1 MRPPQRRGAFL
12 ENFITDTLRSWGYLG
27 AAALMFLENVFPP
40 IPSEVVM
47 PGAGAAAKSGEHSL
61 AVMILA
67 GSVGSILGQLAW
79 YGVARRVGTERFRR
93 WIEQHGHWLGT
104 SPDEVER
111 ADRWFDRYGLWAV
124 TIGRLVPG
132 VRTLI
137 SVPAGLSEMGLTK
150 FLIGTSIG
158 TTIWTALLAG
168 VGYWLAG
175 QQDSIT
181 SVLNY
186 IGMAVVGTLLAAF
199 LWRVVSR
206 HRQLKQE
213 QASR

>member
-1 MRPPQRRGAFL
+1 M
-12 ENFITDTLRSWGYLG
+12 ESFITDTLQSWGYVG
-27 AAALMFLENVFPP
+27 AAALMLLENVFPP

-47 PGAGAAAKSGEHSL
+47 PGAGAAAKSGGYSL
-61 AVMILA
+61 VGMILA
-67 GSVGSILGQLAW
+67 GTIGSILGQLAW
-79 YGVARRVGTERFRR
+79 YAVARKVGTERFRC
-93 WIEQHGHWLGT
+93 WIERHGHWLGT
-104 SPDEVER
+104 SPKDVER

-175 QQDSIT
+175 QRDSIT

-186 IGMAVVGTLLAAF
+186 IGMAVVGVLLLAF

-206 HRQLKQE
+206 HRELKRE
-213 QASR
+213 RAEK

>member
-1 MRPPQRRGAFL
+1 M
-12 ENFITDTLRSWGYLG
+12 EDFITSTLQSWGYAG
-27 AAALMFLENVFPP
+27 AAALMFFENVFPP

-47 PGAGAAAKSGEHSL
+47 PGAGAAAKSGGYSL
-61 AVMILA
+61 TLMILA
-67 GSVGSILGQLAW
+67 GTVGSILGQLGW
-79 YGVARRVGTERFRR
+79 YAAARYVGTERFRR
-93 WIEQHGHWLGT
+93 WVERHGHWLGAT
-104 SPDEVER
+104 PGDVER

-137 SVPAGLSEMGLTK
+137 SVPAGLSEMGLVR

-175 QQDSIT
+175 QRESIT
-181 SVLNY
+181 NVLNY
-186 IGMAVVGTLLAAF
+186 VGMAVVGVLLAAF
-199 LWRVVSR
+199 VWRVIR
-206 HRQLKQE
+206 RRRELRR
-213 QASR
+213 ADAA